1 MLGVTLVEIRR
12 FVESLTGDTGDTV
25 VVAEGEADL
34 AGVAEAIA
42 EIAGERAIQKIVVGA
57 LAVGLEVGGGD
68 GVVESAE
75 QTAEL
80 GAAAAGA
87 ETAAFPIDAEL
98 GHARIAAMG
107 EELDDAVNG
116 VGTVDGAFGA
126 ADDFDFVDV
135 LEREAGEIDGCAGR
149 VDGRAIDEDFGE
161 IGIAAVEEDGGSA
174 PLRASAADG
183 NAGGE
188 EESIGQEDGLPGFD
202 FLFCDDR
209 DGSGGLIDQRWLGLR
224 GDDDAR

>member
-80 GAAAAGA
+80 AAAGA

-107 EELDDAVNG
+107 EELDDAVDG

-135 LEREAGEIDGCAGR
+135 LER
-149 VDGRAIDEDFGE
+149 
-161 IGIAAVEEDGGSA
+161 
-174 PLRASAADG
+174 
-183 NAGGE
+183 
-188 EESIGQEDGLPGFD
+188 
-202 FLFCDDR
+202 
-209 DGSGGLIDQRWLGLR
+209 
-224 GDDDAR
+224 